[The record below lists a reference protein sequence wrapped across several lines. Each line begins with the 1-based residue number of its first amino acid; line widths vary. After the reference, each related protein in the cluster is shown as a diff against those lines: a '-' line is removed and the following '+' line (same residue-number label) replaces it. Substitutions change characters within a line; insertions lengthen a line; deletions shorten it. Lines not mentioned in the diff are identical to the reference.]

1 MRGTDVVF
9 TPPARISQNG
19 NTIAGVKGK
28 GEQLDQF
35 NAPSGVYVDDNETI
49 YVADYNNHRVV
60 AWSGETTSGQV
71 VAGGNGQGSAL
82 NQLDRPTDVIID
94 RSTKSLLICD
104 RLNRRVVRWPHRE
117 GIHGNLV
124 LSDIQCFGLTM
135 DDRGFFY
142 VSVMDK
148 HEVRRFKLGESE
160 GTLVAGGNGRG
171 QGLDQLDGPTYLFVD
186 RDHSVYVSD
195 GNNHRV
201 VKWMEGGKKGEV
213 VAGGHGQGSNMK
225 ESFYP
230 TGVLVDGMGT
240 VYIADRDNH
249 RVMRWPRGSTEG
261 NVVVGEMGIGD
272 NSNQLAFPHGLSF
285 DSRGRLYVLDLGNN
299 RMQRFDYIGMR
310 IFIFPGIIFEQ

>member
-1 MRGTDVVF
+1 
-9 TPPARISQNG
+9 
-19 NTIAGVKGK
+19 
-28 GEQLDQF
+28 
-35 NAPSGVYVDDNETI
+35 
-49 YVADYNNHRVV
+49 
-60 AWSGETTSGQV
+60 V

-160 GTLVAGGNGRG
+160 GTLVAGGNGIG